1 MVRYF
6 TSEFFEALVASLNQ
20 DEEWRR
26 RARRLNL
33 KILLNVTDRG
43 EVHLLQITEGT
54 LSTRGAKPE
63 DPADFELEG
72 TYDNWAAFAT
82 GENDLPALVMTGRL
96 RFKGSV
102 SKIMALQDAL
112 NRLAQIARSLS
123 SR

>member
-20 DEEWRR
+20 DEEWQR

-43 EVHLLQITEGT
+43 EVHLLQVTEGT
-54 LSTRGAKPE
+54 LSTHGAKPE
-63 DPADFELEG
+63 DLDDFKLEG
-72 TYDNWAAFAT
+72 TYDNWATFTT
-82 GENDLPALVMTGRL
+82 GENDLPTLVMTGRL

-102 SKIMALQDAL
+102 SKIMALQDPL

-123 SR
+123 SS